1 MNQLSELYQYFKD
14 LADADN
20 LVNSVRKLN
29 PEAMALDKELIF
41 PLVNVFIEAGSFNN
55 GATVV
60 FNVVLSAWDIRD
72 KNNEVITDQ
81 FWGQDNEV
89 DNHNMALGVLNRI
102 WLTMLTD
109 FEKLNITSSENPSFA
124 LGSFEGAKLL
134 DGAVLEFEVEVPNT
148 TINLCQPA

>member
-14 LADADN
+14 LADADS

-60 FNVVLSAWDIRD
+60 FNVVI
-72 KNNEVITDQ
+72 
-81 FWGQDNEV
+81 
-89 DNHNMALGVLNRI
+89 
-102 WLTMLTD
+102 
-109 FEKLNITSSENPSFA
+109 
-124 LGSFEGAKLL
+124 
-134 DGAVLEFEVEVPNT
+134 
-148 TINLCQPA
+148 

>member
-1 MNQLSELYQYFKD
+1 MNQLTQLYQYFKD
-14 LADADN
+14 LANADS

-29 PEAMALDKELIF
+29 PDAMALD
-41 PLVNVFIEAGSFNN
+41 NVFIEAGSFNN
-55 GATVV
+55 GATIV

-89 DNHNMALGVLNRI
+89 DNHNMALAVLNRI

-109 FEKLNITSSENPSFA
+109 FEKLNITSSENPTFT

-148 TINLCQPA
+148 TINLCQGT

>member
-1 MNQLSELYQYFKD
+1 MKLTNQDLDILREL
-14 LADADN
+14 L
-20 LVNSVRKLN
+20 
-29 PEAMALDKELIF
+29 EDKI
-41 PLVNVFIEAGSFNN
+41 
-55 GATVV
+55 
-60 FNVVLSAWDIRD
+60 D
-72 KNNEVITDQ
+72 KIDR
-81 FWGQDNEV
+81 GPDNEV

-148 TINLCQPA
+148 TINLCQLA